1 MTAGG
6 QCLHSRQLH
15 TSALG
20 SGTRLELDS
29 GTTYNV
35 EDCTTE
41 AGGRQSEAACR
52 GEKVDSEVFMPGL
65 KLWLS

>member
-1 MTAGG
+1 MTADG
-6 QCLHSRQLH
+6 QCLHSCQLH

-20 SGTRLELDS
+20 SGTLLELDS

-35 EDCTTE
+35 EDRTTE

-52 GEKVDSEVFMPGL
+52 GEEIDSEVFMPGL